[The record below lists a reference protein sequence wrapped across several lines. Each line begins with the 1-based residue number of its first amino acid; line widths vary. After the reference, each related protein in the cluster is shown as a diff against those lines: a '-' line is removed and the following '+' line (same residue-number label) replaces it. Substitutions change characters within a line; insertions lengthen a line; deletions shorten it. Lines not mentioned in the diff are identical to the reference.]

1 MRRLSL
7 WLRKHPMVGD
17 SCIALLLLL
26 FDLLLFVVSAS
37 EQTGLAIHP
46 WYVTVPLDF
55 LVVLPVVFRR
65 KRPVWAAYAALL
77 LGAVHGG
84 LELGVAGFF
93 AGTIAVYTLIVYAG
107 RRHGALYL
115 LISVTTSVLQ
125 LIVQRTDELAINVV
139 LVVLANAFC
148 WLLGEFVGA
157 RRAYHAEVEARLH
170 LLETERDQAARIAVA
185 NERGRIAREL
195 HDVVAHAVS
204 VIVVQADGA
213 SYAIRSNP
221 DLAERAVQ
229 TISET
234 GRGALAEL
242 RRLLDV
248 LRNEDADNEPRVPQP
263 NANSLT
269 ELAQRVGAAGVPV
282 EVEVD
287 ENFDDLPAGVS
298 LGVYRIVQESLTN
311 TLKHGGPGAKAVVKV
326 HREADGVRIE
336 VSDNGNGVR
345 PAAVPA
351 RGATS
356 AVAQLPGGNGLIGM
370 RERANVLGGKLEVG
384 PRPGGGWRVHAT
396 LPVRLDT

>member
-1 MRRLSL
+1 
-7 WLRKHPMVGD
+7 MVGD

-26 FDLLLFVVSAS
+26 FDLLLFVVSAT
-37 EQTGLAIHP
+37 EETGLAVHP
-46 WYVTVPLDF
+46 WYVTVPVDL

-65 KRPVWAAYAALL
+65 KHPVWAAYAALL
-77 LGAVHGG
+77 IGSVHGG
-84 LELGVAGFF
+84 LMLGVAGFF
-93 AGTIAVYTLIVYAG
+93 AGMIAVYTLVVYAG

-115 LISVTTSVLQ
+115 LISLSASSIQLFVQTS
-125 LIVQRTDELAINVV
+125 DELTMNLI
-139 LVVLANAFC
+139 LVVLAYALC

-157 RRAYHAEVEARLH
+157 RRAYHVEVEARLH
-170 LLETERDQAARIAVA
+170 LLETERDQATRIAVA

-248 LRNEDADNEPRVPQP
+248 LRNEDAESEPRVPQP
-263 NANSLT
+263 NASSLT
-269 ELAQRVGAAGVPV
+269 ELAQRVGAAGLPV

-336 VSDNGNGVR
+336 VADNGSGAR
-345 PAAVPA
+345 PVPVPA
-351 RGATS
+351 RGAT
-356 AVAQLPGGNGLIGM
+356 AAPAPLPGGNGLIGM

-396 LPVRLDT
+396 LPVRLDP